1 MEHKRGCT
9 LRMKANI
16 EVSMDQEMDKK
27 G

>member
-1 MEHKRGCT
+1 
-9 LRMKANI
+9 MKANI